1 MQTSFI
7 GYKNKKWYPIN
18 EKIFVDLE
26 EIYDVKLNQIEI
38 VDKNFSGLEK
48 IKIVAQNQDDLPVW
62 RKRKNKKPMIMI
74 DEIELYNN

>member
-1 MQTSFI
+1 MAKELI
-7 GYKNKKWYPIN
+7 C
-18 EKIFVDLE
+18 
-26 EIYDVKLNQIEI
+26 VKVEPLM
-38 VDKNFSGLEK
+38 KTK